1 MTENLEGVDRYDS
14 VVEYLRT
21 SINKLVNVKMTTA
34 SRKHRIDPSTVSS
47 RLVDVLK
54 SALSSEREQHL
65 EQLMLKLAQLQSEK
79 SRLEVQLKMVKGG
92 ADRETERYLQEN
104 SQLKERYS
112 QLEDE
117 LKTIE
122 HQHSVKEQMYREELK
137 KKRDELGKLR
147 KIIEVAQNTQ
157 QELTQEAKQ
166 LKQVAEK
173 MQRNQIR
180 LLRRAKDLCLEH
192 LTQTLSEENEKETQ
206 EQATQLSNLTS
217 ILKHEKLQQA
227 KNERRCQQLLDAIWA
242 MRSDADHPDIT
253 PADFTKRLPELKVF
267 VENAL
272 DYHRRLAVDSLK
284 EEVKRAIPDIEFG
297 DGETVI
303 ESVQKYIDRKV
314 REKEGEYERVLKR
327 GEEREKRLRDKVQ
340 ASLGKV
346 QDMEPRAGSDDDILA
361 DLDNMKREWEL
372 RKRQLDEKMKAIKSR
387 TCCDGE

>member
-284 EEVKRAIPDIEFG
+284 EEVKRSIPDIEFG

>member
-1 MTENLEGVDRYDS
+1 MTENSEGVDRYDS

-34 SRKHRIDPSTVSS
+34 SKKHRIDPSTVSS

-180 LLRRAKDLCLEH
+180 LLRRAKELCLEH

-206 EQATQLSNLTS
+206 EQATQLSNLAS
-217 ILKHEKLQQA
+217 VLKHEKLQQA

-242 MRSDADHPDIT
+242 MRSDTDHPDIT

-272 DYHRRLAVDSLK
+272 DYHRKLAVDSLK
-284 EEVKRAIPDIEFG
+284 AEVKKAIPDIEFG
-297 DGETVI
+297 EGETVI
-303 ESVQKYIDRKV
+303 ESVQRYIDRKV

-327 GEEREKRLRDKVQ
+327 GEAREKRLRDKVQ

-346 QDMEPRAGSDDDILA
+346 QDMEPKAGSDDDILA

-387 TCCDGE
+387 TGCEGE

>member
-47 RLVDVLK
+47 RIVDVLK

-272 DYHRRLAVDSLK
+272 DYHRRIAVDSLK

-297 DGETVI
+297 EGETVI

-361 DLDNMKREWEL
+361 VLDNMKREWEL

>member
-173 MQRNQIR
+173 RQRNQIR